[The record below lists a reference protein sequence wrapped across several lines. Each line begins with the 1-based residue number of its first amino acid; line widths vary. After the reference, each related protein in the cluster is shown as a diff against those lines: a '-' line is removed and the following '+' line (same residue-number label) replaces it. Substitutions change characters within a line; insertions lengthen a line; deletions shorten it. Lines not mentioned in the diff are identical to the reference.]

1 MLALPTL
8 RRMNKFKTELLQ
20 AWRSYQ
26 TLKKQRSEKAWA
38 RLLISAGI
46 GLAFAL
52 GFSLLGGLASGQLLN
67 PSGMLKALQA
77 NLLISMSVS
86 FSIHGLFRGLEL
98 LLPQARIDQIS
109 AWRDWRSGSF
119 FGGVAIAGTLIG
131 FALGL
136 LLVGQVFAFDA
147 LSRFGG
153 DPRNQLAFVLITLV
167 ITAVNWIWFKLR
179 WKQQALQLSAT
190 EARLSLLQAQI
201 EPHFLF
207 NTLANVQ
214 SLIDVDASRAKQMLE
229 AFTDY
234 LRAGLGQL
242 RQTDATVASEL
253 AMAQSYLQLMQIRM
267 GERLSF
273 EVVASDAAQAAV
285 LPPLVLQPLIE
296 NAIQHG
302 LEPKVEGGHV
312 RVQARVE
319 QGRLLLSVEDDGLG
333 LDAPRRAGRKG
344 GAGMALENVRAR
356 LSSRYRDNAALRLSA
371 LQPGTLACL
380 DLPYNLNRETP
391 TA

>member
-1 MLALPTL
+1 MLALHTL
-8 RRMNKFKTELLQ
+8 RRMDKFKTELLH
-20 AWRSYQ
+20 AWRCYQ
-26 TLKKQRSEKAWA
+26 TLKKHRTEKAWA

-67 PSGMLKALQA
+67 TSVMLNALQA

-98 LLPQARIDQIS
+98 ALPQARVEQIS
-109 AWRDWRSGSF
+109 GWRDWRSGSF
-119 FGGVAIAGTLIG
+119 FGGVAITGTLIG

-147 LSRFGG
+147 LSKFGG

-214 SLIDVDASRAKQMLE
+214 SLIDVDAPRAKQMLE

-242 RQTDATVASEL
+242 RQADASVATEL

-273 EVVASDAAQAAV
+273 EVEASEEARAAV
-285 LPPLVLQPLIE
+285 LPPLLLQPLIE
-296 NAIQHG
+296 NAIHHG
-302 LEPKVEGGHV
+302 LEPKLEGGHI
-312 RVQARVE
+312 RIRAWVE
-319 QGRLLLSVEDDGLG
+319 QGRLWLAVEDNGLG
-333 LDAPRRAGRKG
+333 LEAPRRPGRKG
-344 GAGMALENVRAR
+344 GGMALENIRTRLASRYPDDAR
-356 LSSRYRDNAALRLSA
+356 LNLTPQEL
-371 LQPGTLACL
+371 GTTARL
-380 DLPYNLNRETP
+380 DLPFVLNRATP
-391 TA
+391 TS

>member
-1 MLALPTL
+1 MD
-8 RRMNKFKTELLQ
+8 KFKTELRQ

-26 TLKKQRSEKAWA
+26 TLKKHRSEKAWA

-52 GFSLLGGLASGQLLN
+52 GFSLIGGLVSGQLLN
-67 PSGMLKALQA
+67 ASVMLNALQA

-98 LLPQARIDQIS
+98 LLPQARVDEIS
-109 AWRDWRSGSF
+109 GWRDWRSGSF

-131 FALGL
+131 FAVGL

-147 LSRFGG
+147 LSKFGG
-153 DPRNQLAFVLITLV
+153 DPRIQLSFVVITLV
-167 ITAVNWIWFKLR
+167 ITAVNWIWFKWR

-214 SLIDVDASRAKQMLE
+214 SLIDVDAPRAKQMLE

-234 LRAGLGQL
+234 LRASLGQL
-242 RQTDATVASEL
+242 RQADASVATEL

-273 EVVASDAAQAAV
+273 EIEASDEARSAV
-285 LPPLVLQPLIE
+285 LPPLLLQPLIE
-296 NAIQHG
+296 NAIHHG
-302 LEPKVEGGHV
+302 LEPKLEGGHIRV
-312 RVQARVE
+312 RAWVE
-319 QGRLLLSVEDDGLG
+319 QSRLRLVVEDNGLG
-333 LDAPRRAGRKG
+333 LDARRRPGRKG
-344 GAGMALENVRAR
+344 GAGMALENIRAR
-356 LSSRYRDNAALRLSA
+356 LASRYPDNASLNLTP
-371 LQPGTLACL
+371 QEIGTTVSL
-380 DLPYNLNRETP
+380 DLPYILKRETP
-391 TA
+391 TS